1 MNDVLIK
8 VMGDTNES
16 VQVISGMGRLKAALS
31 TGVKVTA
38 IDPATR
44 RRYELNMIDGQL
56 KAVEI
61 KVH

>member
-1 MNDVLIK
+1 MGDVLIK

-16 VQVISGMGRLKAALS
+16 VQVISGQRRLEAALS

-38 IDPATR
+38 IDLATHH
-44 RRYELNMIDGQL
+44 RYELSVIDGQL
-56 KAVEI
+56 RAVEI